1 MTQHLSEVIRE
12 RLGWCPNHVKT
23 AAQPAKMGSGVY
35 IIAAFCVLIMAA
47 AVPLLTIPAS
57 QDVMVW
63 AFQVDDSGYRNF
75 VAMLPATEDASGNL
89 LFSAAGAATPALP
102 AGKYWLVTEH
112 PNNDGS
118 FRLTL
123 EGNTVISPSPYAVD
137 EDLTLFRLSGPG
149 SLRGEDAYEMLIAA
163 FNAESPF
170 PELRD
175 QTGAFGAVTE
185 REYIVE

>member
-1 MTQHLSEVIRE
+1 MVQHLSEVIRE

-23 AAQPAKMGSGVY
+23 AAPQEKMGTGVY
-35 IIAAFCVLIMAA
+35 IIAAFCVLVMAA
-47 AVPLLTIPAS
+47 VVPLMSSPAS
-57 QDVMVW
+57 HEVMVW
-63 AFQVDDSGYRNF
+63 AFKVDESGYRNF
-75 VAMLPATEDASGNL
+75 VAIMPATEDAGGKLS
-89 LFSAAGAATPALP
+89 FSAAGASTPALS

-112 PNNDGS
+112 PNKDGS

-175 QTGAFGAVTE
+175 QTGAFGVVTE